1 MNPQD
6 FVDYF
11 LSPTKTGYTVPKTLV
26 YSIVFIIAAYMA
38 FLLLKKLKVRTDK
51 KLALAVAPYVA
62 FGGILRSLE
71 DAGSVNSYWFVTP
84 GIYLFVFAVFLSV
97 LAASLLLENKRRI
110 PYFKTSFTIGLL
122 LVSAAITQV
131 KPVNFYGAFLVGLLM
146 LPWIFVFYFFKRW
159 NLSNRIVS
167 TVQMFDA
174 TTTFV
179 ALNFFSYREQHVL
192 PNFFIGLLGPLSF
205 VFLKLAGVVA
215 VLVLIDRFSTDKELN
230 NYLKLLIGILGAAT
244 GTRDLFSLISLV

>member
-11 LSPTKTGYTVPKTLV
+11 LSPTKTGYDMPKTLV
-26 YSIVFIIAAYMA
+26 YSIVFVIAAYLI
-38 FLLLKKLKVRTDK
+38 FRLLKKINVKVDK
-51 KLALAVAPYVA
+51 RLAVAITPYVF

-84 GIYLFVFAVFLSV
+84 GIYFFVFSV
-97 LAASLLLENKRRI
+97 VLTALAASLLLQAKRKM
-110 PYFKTSFTIGLL
+110 PYFKVLFMAGLL
-122 LVSAAITQV
+122 LVSAAVTQV
-131 KPVNFYGAFLVGLLM
+131 KPVNLSGAFLVGLFL
-146 LPWIFVFYFFKRW
+146 LPWILIFYFFKRW
-159 NLSNRIVS
+159 NLPNRIVS

-192 PNFFIGLLGPLSF
+192 PNFFISLFSPLSF
-205 VFLKLAGVVA
+205 VFLKLAGVVV
-215 VLVLIDRFSTDKELN
+215 VLVLIDRFSTNKELN
-230 NYLKLLIGILGAAT
+230 RYLKLLIGILGAAT